1 MERVDGVRVVQVDG
15 GRLVGYVHR
24 VLERQVPDGERLVLR
39 VAGRHPTLVLV
50 VELREARGHLAAA
63 GAGGRHHHE
72 RPRGLDELVASIAF
86 VAHDAVDVV
95 GVAGDGVVQVA
106 ADAQAVQALAE
117 RLGRGLVRVMGD
129 DHAAGGEAHA
139 AEDVHEAQHVLVVGD
154 AQVAAHLALLDV
166 VRVDGDDDLGVV
178 DEALQHADL
187 GVGFEAGQ
195 HARGMVVVEELAA
208 ELQIELAAEL
218 VDAVA
223 DVLCLQ
229 RDVLVVVESYAH
241 GSAAPLS

>member
-1 MERVDGVRVVQVDG
+1 
-15 GRLVGYVHR
+15 
-24 VLERQVPDGERLVLR
+24 
-39 VAGRHPTLVLV
+39 
-50 VELREARGHLAAA
+50 
-63 GAGGRHHHE
+63 
-72 RPRGLDELVASIAF
+72 
-86 VAHDAVDVV
+86 
-95 GVAGDGVVQVA
+95 
-106 ADAQAVQALAE
+106 
-117 RLGRGLVRVMGD
+117 MGD

-178 DEALQHADL
+178 DEDLQHADL